1 MAGDETG
8 ASGAQAL
15 GQANHQLTFET
26 QGPGF
31 DDITRQVAQWLDAI
45 GAEQGLLTLFIRHTS
60 ASLTIQ
66 ENADPD
72 VLADLSDCL
81 ERLGP
86 EDHPY
91 RHTSEG
97 SDDMPAHIKA
107 MLTTTSL
114 PVPVEN
120 GRMVLGTW
128 QGIYLIEHRRRP
140 HSRQIALHFIGAMN

>member
-1 MAGDETG
+1 MG
-8 ASGAQAL
+8 ASGTRAL

-26 QGPGF
+26 RGSGF
-31 DDITRQVAQWLDAI
+31 DDITRQVTDWLGAI
-45 GAEQGLLTLFIRHTS
+45 GAQQGLLTLFIRHTS

-72 VLADLSDCL
+72 VLADLTDAL

-86 EDHPY
+86 EDQPY

-107 MLTTTSL
+107 MVTSTSL
-114 PVPVEN
+114 SVPVEN

-140 HSRQIALHFIGAMN
+140 HNRQIALHFIGAMR